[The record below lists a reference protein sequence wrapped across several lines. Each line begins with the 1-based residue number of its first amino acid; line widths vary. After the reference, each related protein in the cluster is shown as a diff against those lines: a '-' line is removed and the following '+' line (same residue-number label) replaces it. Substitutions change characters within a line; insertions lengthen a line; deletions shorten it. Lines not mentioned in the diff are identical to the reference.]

1 MYIYNVQFDC
11 KSRWPSPGR
20 SHGRVDVQGL
30 ASDEDAALRSAT
42 ACLDVS
48 RSAQI
53 AAMVPWGAHRRDDIR
68 VRRPAPHGGK
78 SGGAHALTLAP
89 RVVPNPIACQ
99 RGMHQWGNSIVVIT
113 RNELAA
119 RIAPP
124 DFRLRLASPCSERPP
139 ATDAAAA
146 MITDDG
152 D

>member
-1 MYIYNVQFDC
+1 
-11 KSRWPSPGR
+11 
-20 SHGRVDVQGL
+20 
-30 ASDEDAALRSAT
+30 
-42 ACLDVS
+42 
-48 RSAQI
+48 
-53 AAMVPWGAHRRDDIR
+53 
-68 VRRPAPHGGK
+68 
-78 SGGAHALTLAP
+78 
-89 RVVPNPIACQ
+89 
-99 RGMHQWGNSIVVIT
+99 MHQWGNSIVVIT